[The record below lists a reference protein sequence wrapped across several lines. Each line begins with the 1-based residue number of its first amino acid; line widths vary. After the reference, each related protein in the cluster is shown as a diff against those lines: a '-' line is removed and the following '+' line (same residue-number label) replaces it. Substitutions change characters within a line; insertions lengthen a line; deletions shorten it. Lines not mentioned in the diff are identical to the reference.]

1 MAIWEKIRGE
11 FIDIIEWTA
20 PSDSDLMAYRFPR
33 YQNEIKMGARL
44 TVREGQIA
52 VFVNEGRIADLF
64 TPGMFELSTQ
74 NLPILSTLRGWKYG
88 FNSPFKAEVYFVQ
101 TRQFT
106 DLKWG
111 TSNPIIMRDAEFGAV
126 RLRAY
131 GTYVIKV
138 TDPKVFIQQLVSTDP
153 EFEVYEISSQ
163 LRNVIVSR
171 FADVIAEM
179 KIPVLDLAGNYDKLG
194 KFICAR
200 INDEF
205 TAFGIDLLN
214 FYIENVSLPENVEE
228 VLDRRTAMGVVGS
241 NLDAYLKY
249 QTAEALRE
257 AAQNP
262 SGGAAGIGVGL
273 GAGLGMA
280 QRMIESMGAQAGAA
294 AASVPPSLPGA
305 KVYHA
310 GIGCQQQGPFDLNAA
325 REKIAAG
332 QIMRETLIWSPG
344 MANWMPAEQITELAQ
359 LFALMPPPLPRQ
371 E

>member
-1 MAIWEKIRGE
+1 MAIWDKIRGE
-11 FIDIIEWTA
+11 FIDIIAWTA
-20 PSDSDLMAYRFPR
+20 PTESELMAYRFPR
-33 YQNEIKMGARL
+33 YQNEIKMGAKL
-44 TVREGQIA
+44 TVREGQAA
-52 VFVNEGRIADLF
+52 VFVNEGQIADVF
-64 TPGMFELSTQ
+64 NPGMYELSTQ
-74 NLPILSTLRGWKYG
+74 NMPVLTTMRGWKYG

-101 TRQFT
+101 TKQFT

-111 TSNPIIMRDAEFGAV
+111 TSNPIVMRDAEFGAV

-138 TDPKVFIQQLVSTDP
+138 VDPKTFIQQLVSTDP

-214 FYIENVSLPENVEE
+214 FYIENVSLPTQVEE
-228 VLDRRTAMGVVGS
+228 VLDRRTAMGVVG
-241 NLDAYLKY
+241 NLDAYMKY

-262 SGGAAGIGVGL
+262 SGGAAGVGVGL

-280 QRMIESMGAQAGAA
+280 QRMMESMSAHAGAGSA
-294 AASVPPSLPGA
+294 NVPPPLPGA
-305 KVYHA
+305 KAYHA
-310 GIGCQQQGPFDLNAA
+310 AIGGRQQGPFDLNAL
-325 REKIAAG
+325 REKIAAS
-332 QIMRETLIWSPG
+332 QITRDTLVWAPG
-344 MANWMPAEQITELAQ
+344 MANWLPAEQVTEVAELFTLA
-359 LFALMPPPLPRQ
+359 PPPLPEQ
-371 E
+371 K